1 MKGALRIEAAEK
13 TYDPGGAAV
22 LAVDG
27 VTLDIA
33 PGEFCSVVGPSGC
46 GKTTLLNAI
55 AGFDGLTGGTI
66 HLDGALIASP
76 DRSATP
82 GADRIV
88 VFQNGALFPW
98 RTVLW
103 NVTSGPV
110 MQGRASRAEAD
121 ELARELLRRAGL
133 DGVETKYPD
142 ELSGGQKRRVEIV
155 RALINDPTVLL
166 LDEPF
171 RALDALTKSVMQEY
185 LMRLLAQVPKTVFFI
200 THDLEE
206 ALFLGDTVVVL
217 TSRPA
222 QIKKVIEVDIP
233 KPRNHEVLSSDRFLE
248 LKSLLDDEIH
258 QEAVKSFQ
266 TGEKELAT

>member
-1 MKGALRIEAAEK
+1 
-13 TYDPGGAAV
+13 
-22 LAVDG
+22 
-27 VTLDIA
+27 
-33 PGEFCSVVGPSGC
+33 
-46 GKTTLLNAI
+46 
-55 AGFDGLTGGTI
+55 
-66 HLDGALIASP
+66 
-76 DRSATP
+76 
-82 GADRIV
+82 
-88 VFQNGALFPW
+88 
-98 RTVLW
+98 
-103 NVTSGPV
+103 